1 MTTSSMSTV
10 AVISRVFSSWPIWPF
25 GLRMAT
31 ASQPVSITSN
41 DSSRPGRTQ
50 RPRVVTGII
59 GRSKCDGMP
68 FPVLP
73 VPAKAGPTGP
83 GTGREVGSSQPY
95 NFRPSPTI

>member
-1 MTTSSMSTV
+1 MMMTGMTTSSMSTV

-41 DSSRPGRTQ
+41 DSSRPGRNQ
-50 RPRVVTGII
+50 RPRVFNGII
-59 GRSKCDGMP
+59 GRSNCEGMP

-83 GTGREVGSSQPY
+83 EDR
-95 NFRPSPTI
+95 